1 MCRKSKGQG
10 QVWQRT
16 ARPRNEE
23 ILQRVLPTKIGGTL
37 RQRKDGVSHYEN
49 STLAVQRVHTLWPQE
64 EGQYVVED
72 CIAQHVWKE
81 TKQWFQSMKLQKTSQ
96 RQARK
101 RRHGGGVEAIAIS
114 CDGVAG
120 RTVDAWL
127 DANTQQLNERQRSV
141 LERHVARA
149 REERQEEVEGWQGRR
164 APLRLLVHG
173 GPGTGKSAVIA
184 TLRKFYEEV
193 MQWELGQEVVIAS
206 LQASV
211 AAMLQGETLHHVAGI
226 NPFHQSGAGGGGPT
240 QAEKVQET
248 TKRLSFLRHLLLDEI
263 FMLSAGLF
271 AEAENHIRQ
280 KVPDG
285 SVHKRAAD
293 GSVRAWGGINLTMFG
308 DMRQI
313 DPPEGMPLY
322 TVPSSFLLRPRKKAL
337 EPLATQGLDLLWNKE
352 AVELVEF
359 KEVYRCVDKW
369 WAEAG

>member
-164 APLRLLVHG
+164 APLSTVARVL
-173 GPGTGKSAVIA
+173 
-184 TLRKFYEEV
+184 E
-193 MQWELGQEVVIAS
+193 S
-206 LQASV
+206 LQS
-211 AAMLQGETLHHVAGI
+211 LPHCG
-226 NPFHQSGAGGGGPT
+226 SS
-240 QAEKVQET
+240 
-248 TKRLSFLRHLLLDEI
+248 TK
-263 FMLSAGLF
+263 
-271 AEAENHIRQ
+271 
-280 KVPDG
+280 K
-285 SVHKRAAD
+285 
-293 GSVRAWGGINLTMFG
+293 
-308 DMRQI
+308 
-313 DPPEGMPLY
+313 
-322 TVPSSFLLRPRKKAL
+322 
-337 EPLATQGLDLLWNKE
+337 
-352 AVELVEF
+352 
-359 KEVYRCVDKW
+359 
-369 WAEAG
+369 